1 MSLYKQIKI
10 EQLEARKGKLDLH
23 TKLFTTLLGEIQG
36 SIVGGK
42 TPVEYEEDGSTL
54 KVSDQDTLK
63 VINKFIKSAKETL
76 KLQPDNTTVS
86 LELKLLETFLPKQ
99 LTTLELGEIVGKL
112 MANRDPSIT
121 GGKLMGY
128 IMSQL
133 KKDYEGMY
141 DASVVKS
148 LIEAK

>member
-1 MSLYKQIKI
+1 MSLYKQIKT
-10 EQLEARKGKLDLH
+10 EQLEARKAKLDLH

-36 SIVGGK
+36 AVVGGK
-42 TPVEYEEDGSTL
+42 NPAEYEEDGTTL

-63 VINKFIKSAKETL
+63 VINKFIKSAKESL
-76 KLQPDNTTVS
+76 KLQPNNTTVS

-99 LTTLELGEIVGKL
+99 LTVLELGEIVGKL
-112 MANRDPSIT
+112 MADRDPSLT
-121 GGKLMGY
+121 GGKLTGY

-141 DASVVKS
+141 DASLVKG
-148 LIEAK
+148 LIEA

>member
-10 EQLEARKGKLDLH
+10 EQLEARKAKLELH

-86 LELKLLETFLPKQ
+86 LELKILETFLPKQ
-99 LTTLELGEIVGKL
+99 LTVLELGEIVGKL

-133 KKDYEGMY
+133 KKDYDGMF
-141 DASVVKS
+141 DASLVKS

>member
-1 MSLYKQIKI
+1 MSLYKQIKT
-10 EQLEARKGKLDLH
+10 EQLEARKAKLELH
-23 TKLFTTLLGEIQG
+23 SKLFTTLLGEIQG

-42 TPVEYEEDGSTL
+42 NLVEYEEDGTTL

-63 VINKFIKSAKETL
+63 VINKFIKSAKESL

-99 LTTLELGEIVGKL
+99 LTVLELGEIVGKL
-112 MANRDPSIT
+112 MADRDPSLT

-141 DASVVKS
+141 DASLVKGLLES
-148 LIEAK
+148 K

>member
-10 EQLEARKGKLDLH
+10 EQLEARKAKLDLH
-23 TKLFTTLLGEIQG
+23 SKLFTTLLGEIQG

-42 TPVEYEEDGSTL
+42 SPVEYEEDGTTL
-54 KVSDQDTLK
+54 KVSDEATLK
-63 VINKFIKSAKETL
+63 VITKFIKSAKESL
-76 KLQPDNTTVS
+76 ALRPDNTTVS

-99 LTTLELGEIVGKL
+99 LTILELGEIVGKL
-112 MANRDPSIT
+112 MADRDPTLT
-121 GGKLMGY
+121 GGKLVGY

-141 DASVVKS
+141 DASLVKG
-148 LIEAK
+148 LIEA

>member
-1 MSLYKQIKI
+1 MSLYKQIKT
-10 EQLEARKGKLDLH
+10 EQLEARKAKLDLH

-42 TPVEYEEDGSTL
+42 SLVEYEEDGTTL
-54 KVSDQDTLK
+54 KVSDEATLK
-63 VINKFIKSAKETL
+63 VITKFIKSAKESL
-76 KLQPDNTTVS
+76 ALRPDNTTVS

-99 LTTLELGEIVGKL
+99 LTILELGEIVGKL
-112 MANRDPSIT
+112 MADRDPTLT
-121 GGKLMGY
+121 GGKLVGY

-141 DASVVKS
+141 DASLVKG
-148 LIEAK
+148 LIEA